1 MANEIKADSNTYVG
15 YNHITS
21 EFYVKN
27 LDTKTAAKTAT
38 DAKLILDITSP
49 GNKVSLESIAQLEHR
64 LEPITSISYSLE
76 DTGRY
81 IKTIYFNEYK
91 SLSIQYDEPS
101 LYIQGSNEMWDMSS
115 TLSQDSV
122 SLFMWQYFVYYV
134 GLDMPRKLMNAII
147 AYYKDIQKP
156 YVYNIITPLTDKEKD
171 AGKSLTYSNQFT
183 MNNADHTS
191 KGEYTGTKN
200 PDNLYT
206 LNVYD
211 IESIKKYKTDLV
223 YAVDSIEK
231 SKNRIN
237 LTERLSSTI
246 FTEGMKIRIVDSGD
260 DKLDGEYTVKEQ
272 VNDVIDGLEPEKAK
286 SHIIISD
293 AERFEVNFVPL
304 NNAYILK
311 IVDSENPD
319 EVKKITITDNLIT
332 CTEEPECK
340 VGDLI
345 QITSDTGKYI
355 DNLTVKHVDNKNI
368 YVDQDIQKQAEITP
382 EDNAK
387 VWINAYGI
395 RYMGYDK
402 YTEIKSAQQVAKV
415 DGKNLYI
422 LDYLQDNQYVPGE
435 TVYIDYGNG
444 VVTEHTIDTE
454 GVHLSGIV
462 TQQTTETENEESS
475 IITTSKYTQGYLTL
489 TPAPATHNLPYV
501 LGKDPVMVQK
511 RNITTTPENSF
522 TLTSA
527 LTLKQGDVFEVFN
540 TDINGTYTVESITG
554 NKVFVVR
561 KNDDKDIPIVTFD
574 DNHKGIVQI
583 RVYSE
588 RIQLNMLFS
597 RRADKMPMGEFML
610 DNDQQFSQY
619 LELYNIVTPKSQNY
633 ADFNQEV
640 DKRYYLGDNLL
651 NDEEATYMNLV
662 GLYSEVYPQD

>member
-21 EFYVKN
+21 EFYIKN

-38 DAKLILDITSP
+38 DAKLILDITAP

-134 GLDMPRKLMNAII
+134 GLNMPRKLMNAII
-147 AYYKDIQKP
+147 AYYKEIQKP
-156 YVYNIITPLTDKEKD
+156 YVYNTITPLTDEEKD
-171 AGKSLTYSNQFT
+171 AGKPLKYSNQFT

-200 PDNLYT
+200 PDDIYT

-211 IESIKKYKTDLV
+211 IKSIKKYETDLV
-223 YAVDSIEK
+223 YAVDSIER

-237 LTERLSSTI
+237 LTERLSSTV
-246 FTEGMKIRIVDSGD
+246 FTAGMKIRIADSGD
-260 DKLDGEYTVKEQ
+260 DKLDGDYTVAQ
-272 VNDVIDGLEPEKAK
+272 QIDDVIDPLEPTKAK
-286 SHIIISD
+286 SHIIIS
-293 AERFEVNFVPL
+293 EEEKFEVNFVPL

-311 IVDSENPD
+311 IVNPNGSGD
-319 EVKKITITDNLIT
+319 VKKITITDNLIT

-340 VGDLI
+340 IGDLI

-368 YVDQDIQKQAEITP
+368 YVDQNIQSQANITSA
-382 EDNAK
+382 DKAK
-387 VWINAYGI
+387 VWVNAYGI
-395 RYMGYDK
+395 RYMGYDT
-402 YTEIKSAQQVAKV
+402 YTEIKSAQQVSKV

-435 TVYIDYGNG
+435 TIYIDYGNG
-444 VVTEHTIDTE
+444 VVTQHTIDTG
-454 GVHLSGIV
+454 GVHLSGV
-462 TQQTTETENEESS
+462 
-475 IITTSKYTQGYLTL
+475 TTSGYTQGYLTL

-501 LGKDPVMVQK
+501 LGKEPVMVQK
-511 RNITTTPENSF
+511 RNTITTPENSF

-540 TDINGTYTVESITG
+540 TDIDGTYTVESIEG

-561 KNDDKDIPIVTFD
+561 ENDDEDIPAVTFAN
-574 DNHKGIVQI
+574 NHKGIVQI

-588 RIQLNMLFS
+588 RILLNMLFS
-597 RRADKMPMGEFML
+597 KRADKMPMGEFML

-619 LELYNIVTPKSQNY
+619 LELYNIVTPKSKNY

-640 DKRYYLGDNLL
+640 DRMYYLGDNVL
-651 NDEEATYMNLV
+651 NDGEATYMN
-662 GLYSEVYPQD
+662 

>member
-38 DAKLILDITSP
+38 DAKLVLDITAP

-64 LEPITSISYSLE
+64 LEPITSISYTLE

-134 GLDMPRKLMNAII
+134 GLNMPRKLMNAII
-147 AYYKDIQKP
+147 AYYKEIQKP
-156 YVYNIITPLTDKEKD
+156 YVYNIVTPLTDEEKD

-211 IESIKKYKTDLV
+211 IESIKTYKTDLV

-237 LTERLSSTI
+237 LTEKLSSTI
-246 FTEGMKIRIVDSGD
+246 FTEGMKIRIADSGD
-260 DKLDGEYTVKEQ
+260 DKLDGDYTVARQ
-272 VNDVIDGLEPEKAK
+272 IDDVVDPLEPTKAK
-286 SHIIISD
+286 SHIIISEE
-293 AERFEVNFVPL
+293 ERFAVNFVPL

-311 IVDSENPD
+311 IVDSENPE

-332 CTEEPECK
+332 CAEEPECK

-368 YVDQDIQKQAEITP
+368 YVDQNIQSQANITP

-395 RYMGYDK
+395 RYMGYDT
-402 YTEIKSAQQVAKV
+402 YTEIKSAQQVSKV

-435 TVYIDYGNG
+435 TIYIDYGNG
-444 VVTEHTIDTE
+444 VVTQHTIDAG
-454 GVHLSGIV
+454 GVHLSGV
-462 TQQTTETENEESS
+462 
-475 IITTSKYTQGYLTL
+475 TTSGYTQGYLTL

-501 LGKDPVMVQK
+501 LGKEPVMVQK
-511 RNITTTPENSF
+511 RNTITTPENSF

-540 TDINGTYTVESITG
+540 TDINGVYTVESIEG

-561 KNDDKDIPIVTFD
+561 ENDDKDIPAVTFED
-574 DNHKGIVQI
+574 SHKGIVQI

-588 RIQLNMLFS
+588 RILLNMLFS
-597 RRADKMPMGEFML
+597 KRADKMPMGEFML

-633 ADFNQEV
+633 ANFNQEV
-640 DKRYYLGDNLL
+640 DKMYYLGDNLL

-662 GLYSEVYPQD
+662 GLYSDVYPKD

>member
-38 DAKLILDITSP
+38 DAKLILDITAP
-49 GNKVSLESIAQLEHR
+49 GNDISLERIAQLEHR

-134 GLDMPRKLMNAII
+134 GLNMPRKLMNAII
-147 AYYKDIQKP
+147 AYYKEIQKP
-156 YVYNIITPLTDKEKD
+156 YVYNIIAPLTDEEKD
-171 AGKSLTYSNQFT
+171 AGKPLKYSNQFT

-211 IESIKKYKTDLV
+211 IKSIKTYETDVV

-237 LTERLSSTI
+237 LTERLSSTV
-246 FTEGMKIRIVDSGD
+246 FTAGMKIRIADSGD
-260 DKLDGEYTVKEQ
+260 DKLDGDYTVAQ
-272 VNDVIDGLEPEKAK
+272 QIDDTIDPLELDKAK
-286 SHIIISD
+286 SHIIISEE
-293 AERFEVNFVPL
+293 ERFEVNFVPL

-311 IVDSENPD
+311 IVDPSNPD
-319 EVKKITITDNLIT
+319 EVEKTTITDNLIT

-368 YVDQDIQKQAEITP
+368 YVDQNIQTQADITP
-382 EDNAK
+382 ADNAK

-395 RYMGYDK
+395 RYMGYDT
-402 YTEIKSAQQVAKV
+402 YTEIKSAQQVANV
-415 DGKNLYI
+415 NGKNLYI

-435 TVYIDYGNG
+435 TIYIDYGNG
-444 VVTEHTIDTE
+444 VVTQHTIDTG
-454 GVHLSGIV
+454 GVHLSGV
-462 TQQTTETENEESS
+462 
-475 IITTSKYTQGYLTL
+475 TTSGYTQGYLTL

-501 LGKDPVMVQK
+501 LGKEPVMVQK
-511 RNITTTPENSF
+511 RNTITTPENSF

-561 KNDDKDIPIVTFD
+561 ENDDEEIPAVTFD
-574 DNHKGIVQI
+574 NNHKGIVQI

-588 RIQLNMLFS
+588 RILLNMLFS
-597 RRADKMPMGEFML
+597 KRADKMPMGEFML
-610 DNDQQFSQY
+610 DNNQQFSQY
-619 LELYNIVTPKSQNY
+619 LELYNIVTPKSKNY

-640 DKRYYLGDNLL
+640 DKMYYLGDSLL
-651 NDEEATYMNLV
+651 NDGEATYMNLV
-662 GLYSEVYPQD
+662 GLYSDVYPQD

>member
-38 DAKLILDITSP
+38 DAKLVLDITAP
-49 GNKVSLESIAQLEHR
+49 GNKVSLESIAELEHR
-64 LEPITSISYSLE
+64 LEPITSISYTLE

-134 GLDMPRKLMNAII
+134 GLNMPRKLMNAII
-147 AYYKDIQKP
+147 AYYKEIQKP
-156 YVYNIITPLTDKEKD
+156 YVYNIVTPLTDEEKD

-211 IESIKKYKTDLV
+211 IESIKTYKTDLV

-237 LTERLSSTI
+237 LTEKLSSTI
-246 FTEGMKIRIVDSGD
+246 FTAGMKIRIADSGD
-260 DKLDGEYTVKEQ
+260 DKLDGDYTVARQ
-272 VNDVIDGLEPEKAK
+272 IDDVVDPLEPTKAK
-286 SHIIISD
+286 SHIIISEE
-293 AERFEVNFVPL
+293 ERFEVNFVPL

-311 IVDSENPD
+311 IVDSENPE

-368 YVDQDIQKQAEITP
+368 YVDQNIQSQANITP
-382 EDNAK
+382 EDKAK

-395 RYMGYDK
+395 RYMGYDT
-402 YTEIKSAQQVAKV
+402 YTEIKSAQQVSKV

-435 TVYIDYGNG
+435 TIYIDYGNG
-444 VVTEHTIDTE
+444 VVTQHTIDAG
-454 GVHLSGIV
+454 GVHLSGV
-462 TQQTTETENEESS
+462 
-475 IITTSKYTQGYLTL
+475 TTSGYTQGYLTL

-501 LGKDPVMVQK
+501 LGKEPVMVQK
-511 RNITTTPENSF
+511 RNTITTPENSF

-540 TDINGTYTVESITG
+540 TDIDGTYKVESIEG

-561 KNDDKDIPIVTFD
+561 ENDDKDIPAVTFED
-574 DNHKGIVQI
+574 SHKGIVQI

-588 RIQLNMLFS
+588 RILLNMLFS
-597 RRADKMPMGEFML
+597 KRADKMPMGEFML

-633 ADFNQEV
+633 ANFNQEV
-640 DKRYYLGDNLL
+640 DKMYYLGDNLL

-662 GLYSEVYPQD
+662 GLYSDVYPKG

>member
-38 DAKLILDITSP
+38 DAKLVLDITAP

-64 LEPITSISYSLE
+64 LEPITSISYTLE

-134 GLDMPRKLMNAII
+134 GLNMPRKLMNAII
-147 AYYKDIQKP
+147 AYYKEIQKP
-156 YVYNIITPLTDKEKD
+156 YVYNIVTPLTDEEKD

-211 IESIKKYKTDLV
+211 IESIKTYETDLV

-246 FTEGMKIRIVDSGD
+246 FTEGMKIRIADSGD
-260 DKLDGEYTVKEQ
+260 DKLDGDYTVARQ
-272 VNDVIDGLEPEKAK
+272 IDDVIDPLEPEKAK
-286 SHIIISD
+286 SHIIISEE
-293 AERFEVNFVPL
+293 ERFEVNFVPL

-311 IVDSENPD
+311 IVDSENPE

-332 CTEEPECK
+332 CAEEPECK

-368 YVDQDIQKQAEITP
+368 YVDQNIQSQANITP
-382 EDNAK
+382 EDKAK

-395 RYMGYDK
+395 RYMGYDT
-402 YTEIKSAQQVAKV
+402 YTEIKSAQQVSKV

-422 LDYLQDNQYVPGE
+422 LDYLQENQYVPGE
-435 TVYIDYGNG
+435 TIYIDYGNG
-444 VVTEHTIDTE
+444 VVTQHTIDAG
-454 GVHLSGIV
+454 GVHLSGV
-462 TQQTTETENEESS
+462 
-475 IITTSKYTQGYLTL
+475 TTSGYTQGYLTL

-501 LGKDPVMVQK
+501 LGKEPVMVQK
-511 RNITTTPENSF
+511 RNTITTPENSF

-540 TDINGTYTVESITG
+540 TDINGVYTVESIEG

-561 KNDDKDIPIVTFD
+561 ENDDEDIPAVTFED
-574 DNHKGIVQI
+574 SHKGIVQI

-588 RIQLNMLFS
+588 RILLNMLFS
-597 RRADKMPMGEFML
+597 KRADKMPMGEFML

-633 ADFNQEV
+633 ANFNQEV
-640 DKRYYLGDNLL
+640 DKMYYLGDNLL

-662 GLYSEVYPQD
+662 GLYSDVYPKD

>member
-38 DAKLILDITSP
+38 DAKLVLDITAP

-64 LEPITSISYSLE
+64 LEPITSISYTLE

-134 GLDMPRKLMNAII
+134 GLNMPRKLMNAII
-147 AYYKDIQKP
+147 AYYKEIQKP
-156 YVYNIITPLTDKEKD
+156 YVYNIVTPLTDEEKD

-211 IESIKKYKTDLV
+211 IESIKTYKTDLV

-237 LTERLSSTI
+237 LTEKLSSTI
-246 FTEGMKIRIVDSGD
+246 FTEGMKIRIADSGD
-260 DKLDGEYTVKEQ
+260 DKLDGDYTVARQ
-272 VNDVIDGLEPEKAK
+272 IDDVVDPLEPTKAK
-286 SHIIISD
+286 SHIIISEE
-293 AERFEVNFVPL
+293 ERFAVNFVPL

-311 IVDSENPD
+311 IVDSENPE

-345 QITSDTGKYI
+345 QITYDTGKYI

-368 YVDQDIQKQAEITP
+368 YVNQNIQSQANITP
-382 EDNAK
+382 EDKAK

-395 RYMGYDK
+395 RYMGYDT
-402 YTEIKSAQQVAKV
+402 YTEIKSAQQVSKV

-435 TVYIDYGNG
+435 TIYIDYGNG
-444 VVTEHTIDTE
+444 VVTQHTIDAG
-454 GVHLSGIV
+454 GVHLSDV
-462 TQQTTETENEESS
+462 
-475 IITTSKYTQGYLTL
+475 TTSGYTQGYLTL

-501 LGKDPVMVQK
+501 LGKEPVMVQK
-511 RNITTTPENSF
+511 RNTITTPENSF

-540 TDINGTYTVESITG
+540 TDINGTYTVESIEG

-561 KNDDKDIPIVTFD
+561 ENDDKDIPAVTFED
-574 DNHKGIVQI
+574 SHKGIVQI

-588 RIQLNMLFS
+588 RILLNMLFS
-597 RRADKMPMGEFML
+597 KRADKMPMGEFML

-619 LELYNIVTPKSQNY
+619 LELYNIITPKSQNY
-633 ADFNQEV
+633 ANFNQEV
-640 DKRYYLGDNLL
+640 DKMYYLGDNLL

-662 GLYSEVYPQD
+662 GLYSDVYPKG

>member
-21 EFYVKN
+21 EFYIKN

-38 DAKLILDITSP
+38 DAKLILDITAP

-134 GLDMPRKLMNAII
+134 GLNMPRKLMNAII
-147 AYYKDIQKP
+147 AYYKEIQKP
-156 YVYNIITPLTDKEKD
+156 YVYNTITPLTDEEKD
-171 AGKSLTYSNQFT
+171 AGKPLKYSNQFT

-200 PDNLYT
+200 PDNIYT

-211 IESIKKYKTDLV
+211 IKSIKKYETDLV
-223 YAVDSIEK
+223 YAVDSIER

-237 LTERLSSTI
+237 LTERLSSTV
-246 FTEGMKIRIVDSGD
+246 FTAGMKIRIADSGD
-260 DKLDGEYTVKEQ
+260 DKLDGDYTVAQ
-272 VNDVIDGLEPEKAK
+272 QIDDVVDPLAPTKAK
-286 SHIIISD
+286 SHIIIS
-293 AERFEVNFVPL
+293 EEEKFEVNFVPL

-311 IVDSENPD
+311 IVNPNGSGD
-319 EVKKITITDNLIT
+319 VKKITITDNLIT

-340 VGDLI
+340 IGDLI

-368 YVDQDIQKQAEITP
+368 YVDQNIQSQANITSA
-382 EDNAK
+382 DKAK
-387 VWINAYGI
+387 VWVNAYGI
-395 RYMGYDK
+395 RYMGYDT
-402 YTEIKSAQQVAKV
+402 YTEIKSAQQVSKV

-435 TVYIDYGNG
+435 TIYIDYGNG
-444 VVTEHTIDTE
+444 VVTQHTIDTG
-454 GVHLSGIV
+454 GVHLSGV
-462 TQQTTETENEESS
+462 
-475 IITTSKYTQGYLTL
+475 TTSGYTQGYLTL

-501 LGKDPVMVQK
+501 LGKEPVMVQK
-511 RNITTTPENSF
+511 RNTITTPENSF

-540 TDINGTYTVESITG
+540 TDIDGTYTVESIEG

-561 KNDDKDIPIVTFD
+561 ENDDEDIPAVTFAN
-574 DNHKGIVQI
+574 NHKGIVQI

-588 RIQLNMLFS
+588 RILLNMLFS
-597 RRADKMPMGEFML
+597 KRADKMPMGEFML

-619 LELYNIVTPKSQNY
+619 LELYNIVTPKSKNY

-640 DKRYYLGDNLL
+640 DKMYYLGDNLL
-651 NDEEATYMNLV
+651 NDGEATYMNLV
-662 GLYSEVYPQD
+662 GLYSDVYPQD

>member
-38 DAKLILDITSP
+38 DAKLVLDITAP

-64 LEPITSISYSLE
+64 LEPITSISYTLE

-134 GLDMPRKLMNAII
+134 GLNMPRKLMNAII
-147 AYYKDIQKP
+147 AYYKEIQKP
-156 YVYNIITPLTDKEKD
+156 YVYNIVTPLTDEEKD

-211 IESIKKYKTDLV
+211 IESIKTYKTDLV

-237 LTERLSSTI
+237 LTEKLSSTI
-246 FTEGMKIRIVDSGD
+246 FTEGMKIRIADSGD
-260 DKLDGEYTVKEQ
+260 DKLDGDYTVARQ
-272 VNDVIDGLEPEKAK
+272 IDDVVDPLEPTKAK
-286 SHIIISD
+286 SHIIISEE
-293 AERFEVNFVPL
+293 ERFEVNFVPL

-311 IVDSENPD
+311 IVDSENPE

-368 YVDQDIQKQAEITP
+368 YVDQNIQSQANITP
-382 EDNAK
+382 EDKAK

-395 RYMGYDK
+395 RYMGYDT
-402 YTEIKSAQQVAKV
+402 YTEIKSAQQVSKV

-435 TVYIDYGNG
+435 TIYIDYGNG
-444 VVTEHTIDTE
+444 VVTQHTIDAG
-454 GVHLSGIV
+454 GVHLSDV
-462 TQQTTETENEESS
+462 
-475 IITTSKYTQGYLTL
+475 TTSGYTQGYLTL

-501 LGKDPVMVQK
+501 LGKEPVMVQK
-511 RNITTTPENSF
+511 RNTITTPENSF

-540 TDINGTYTVESITG
+540 TDIDGTYTVESIEG

-561 KNDDKDIPIVTFD
+561 ENDDKDIPVVTFED
-574 DNHKGIVQI
+574 SHKGIVQI

-588 RIQLNMLFS
+588 RILLNMLFS
-597 RRADKMPMGEFML
+597 KRADKMPMGEFML
-610 DNDQQFSQY
+610 DNDQQFTQY

-633 ADFNQEV
+633 ANFNQEV
-640 DKRYYLGDNLL
+640 DKMYYLGDNLL

-662 GLYSEVYPQD
+662 GLYSDVYPKG

>member
-38 DAKLILDITSP
+38 DAKLVLDITAP
-49 GNKVSLESIAQLEHR
+49 GNKVSLESIAELEHR
-64 LEPITSISYSLE
+64 LEPITSISYTLE

-134 GLDMPRKLMNAII
+134 GLNMPRKLMNAII
-147 AYYKDIQKP
+147 AYYKEIQKP
-156 YVYNIITPLTDKEKD
+156 YVYNIVTPLTDEEKD

-211 IESIKKYKTDLV
+211 IESIKTYKTDLV

-237 LTERLSSTI
+237 LTEKLSSTI
-246 FTEGMKIRIVDSGD
+246 FTEGMKIRIADSGD
-260 DKLDGEYTVKEQ
+260 DKLDGDYTVAKQ
-272 VNDVIDGLEPEKAK
+272 IDDVVDPLEPTKAK
-286 SHIIISD
+286 SHIIISEE
-293 AERFEVNFVPL
+293 ERFAVNFVPL

-311 IVDSENPD
+311 VVDSENPE

-368 YVDQDIQKQAEITP
+368 YVNQNIQSQANITP

-395 RYMGYDK
+395 RYMGYDT
-402 YTEIKSAQQVAKV
+402 YTEIKSAQQVSKV

-435 TVYIDYGNG
+435 TIYIDYGNG
-444 VVTEHTIDTE
+444 VVTQHTIDAG
-454 GVHLSGIV
+454 GVHLSGV
-462 TQQTTETENEESS
+462 
-475 IITTSKYTQGYLTL
+475 TTSGYTQGYLTL

-501 LGKDPVMVQK
+501 LGKEPVMVQK
-511 RNITTTPENSF
+511 RNTITTPENSF

-540 TDINGTYTVESITG
+540 TDINGTYTVESIEG

-561 KNDDKDIPIVTFD
+561 ENDDEDIPVVTFED
-574 DNHKGIVQI
+574 SHKGIVQI

-588 RIQLNMLFS
+588 RILLNMLFS
-597 RRADKMPMGEFML
+597 KRADKMPMGEFML

-633 ADFNQEV
+633 ANFNQEV
-640 DKRYYLGDNLL
+640 DKMYYLGDNLL
-651 NDEEATYMNLV
+651 TDEEATYMNLV
-662 GLYSEVYPQD
+662 GLYSDVYPKD

>member
-38 DAKLILDITSP
+38 DAKLILDITAP

-134 GLDMPRKLMNAII
+134 GLNMPRKLMNAII
-147 AYYKDIQKP
+147 AYYKEIQKP
-156 YVYNIITPLTDKEKD
+156 YVYNIVTPLTDEEKD

-200 PDNLYT
+200 PDNIYT

-211 IESIKKYKTDLV
+211 IKSIKKYETDLV
-223 YAVDSIEK
+223 YAVDSIER

-237 LTERLSSTI
+237 LTERLSSTV
-246 FTEGMKIRIVDSGD
+246 FTAGMKIRIADSGD
-260 DKLDGEYTVKEQ
+260 DKLDGDYTVAQ
-272 VNDVIDGLEPEKAK
+272 QIDDVIDPLEPTKAK
-286 SHIIISD
+286 SHIIIS
-293 AERFEVNFVPL
+293 EEEKFEVNFIPL

-311 IVDSENPD
+311 IVNPNGSG

-340 VGDLI
+340 IGDLI

-368 YVDQDIQKQAEITP
+368 YVDQNIQSQANITP

-395 RYMGYDK
+395 RYMGYDT
-402 YTEIKSAQQVAKV
+402 YTEIKSAQQVSKV

-444 VVTEHTIDTE
+444 VVTQHTIDTG
-454 GVHLSGIV
+454 GVHLSGV
-462 TQQTTETENEESS
+462 
-475 IITTSKYTQGYLTL
+475 TTSGYTQGYLTL

-501 LGKDPVMVQK
+501 LGKEPVMVQK
-511 RNITTTPENSF
+511 RNTITTPENSF

-540 TDINGTYTVESITG
+540 TDIDGTYTVESIEG

-561 KNDDKDIPIVTFD
+561 ENDDEDIPAVTFA

-588 RIQLNMLFS
+588 RILLNMLFS
-597 RRADKMPMGEFML
+597 KRADKMPMGEFML

-640 DKRYYLGDNLL
+640 DEMYYLGDNLL
-651 NDEEATYMNLV
+651 NDGEATYMNLV
-662 GLYSEVYPQD
+662 GLYSDVYLQD

>member
-38 DAKLILDITSP
+38 DAKLILDITAP

-134 GLDMPRKLMNAII
+134 GLNMPRKLMNAII
-147 AYYKDIQKP
+147 AYYKEIQKP
-156 YVYNIITPLTDKEKD
+156 YVYNIVTPLTDEEKD
-171 AGKSLTYSNQFT
+171 AGKPLKYSNQFT

-211 IESIKKYKTDLV
+211 IKSIKKYETDLV
-223 YAVDSIEK
+223 YAVDSIER

-237 LTERLSSTI
+237 LTERLSSTV
-246 FTEGMKIRIVDSGD
+246 FTAGMKIRIADSGD
-260 DKLDGEYTVKEQ
+260 DKLDGDYTVAQ
-272 VNDVIDGLEPEKAK
+272 QIDDVIDPLEPTKAK
-286 SHIIISD
+286 SHIIIS
-293 AERFEVNFVPL
+293 EEEKFEVNFIPL

-311 IVDSENPD
+311 IVNPNGSG

-340 VGDLI
+340 IGDLI

-368 YVDQDIQKQAEITP
+368 YVDQNIQSQANITSA
-382 EDNAK
+382 DNAK

-395 RYMGYDK
+395 RYMGYDT
-402 YTEIKSAQQVAKV
+402 YTEIKSAQQVSKV

-435 TVYIDYGNG
+435 TIYIDYGNG
-444 VVTEHTIDTE
+444 VVTQHTIDTG
-454 GVHLSGIV
+454 GVHLSGV
-462 TQQTTETENEESS
+462 
-475 IITTSKYTQGYLTL
+475 TTSGYTQGYLTL

-501 LGKDPVMVQK
+501 LGKEPVMVQK
-511 RNITTTPENSF
+511 RNTITTPENSF

-540 TDINGTYTVESITG
+540 TDIDGTYTVESIEG

-561 KNDDKDIPIVTFD
+561 ENDDEDIPAVTFA

-588 RIQLNMLFS
+588 RILLNMLFS
-597 RRADKMPMGEFML
+597 KRADKMPMGEFML

-640 DKRYYLGDNLL
+640 DEMYYLGDNLL
-651 NDEEATYMNLV
+651 NDGEATYMNLV
-662 GLYSEVYPQD
+662 GLYSDVYPQD

>member
-1 MANEIKADSNTYVG
+1 MANEIKVDSNTYVG

-38 DAKLILDITSP
+38 DAKLVLDITAP

-64 LEPITSISYSLE
+64 LEPITSISYTLE

-134 GLDMPRKLMNAII
+134 GLNMPRKLMNAII
-147 AYYKDIQKP
+147 AYYKEIQKP
-156 YVYNIITPLTDKEKD
+156 YVYNIVTPLTDEEKD

-211 IESIKKYKTDLV
+211 IESIKTYKTDLV

-237 LTERLSSTI
+237 LTEKLSSTI
-246 FTEGMKIRIVDSGD
+246 FTEGMKIRIADSGD
-260 DKLDGEYTVKEQ
+260 DKLDGDYTVARQ
-272 VNDVIDGLEPEKAK
+272 IDDVVDPLEPTKAK
-286 SHIIISD
+286 SHIIISEE
-293 AERFEVNFVPL
+293 ERFAVNFVPL

-311 IVDSENPD
+311 IVDSENPE

-368 YVDQDIQKQAEITP
+368 YVNQNIQSQANITP
-382 EDNAK
+382 EDKAK

-395 RYMGYDK
+395 RYMGYDT
-402 YTEIKSAQQVAKV
+402 YTEIKSAQQVSKV

-435 TVYIDYGNG
+435 TIYIDYGNG
-444 VVTEHTIDTE
+444 VVTQHTIDAG
-454 GVHLSGIV
+454 GVHLSDV
-462 TQQTTETENEESS
+462 
-475 IITTSKYTQGYLTL
+475 TTSGYTQGYLTL

-501 LGKDPVMVQK
+501 LGKEPVMVQK
-511 RNITTTPENSF
+511 RNTITTPENSF

-540 TDINGTYTVESITG
+540 TDINGTYTVESIEG

-561 KNDDKDIPIVTFD
+561 ENDDKDIPAVTFED
-574 DNHKGIVQI
+574 SHKGIVQI

-588 RIQLNMLFS
+588 RILLNMLFS
-597 RRADKMPMGEFML
+597 KRADKMPMGEFML

-619 LELYNIVTPKSQNY
+619 LELYNIITPKSQNY
-633 ADFNQEV
+633 ANFNQEV
-640 DKRYYLGDNLL
+640 DKMYYLGDNLL

-662 GLYSEVYPQD
+662 GLYSDVYPKG

>member
-21 EFYVKN
+21 EFYIKN

-38 DAKLILDITSP
+38 DAKLILDITAP

-134 GLDMPRKLMNAII
+134 GLNMPRKLMNAII
-147 AYYKDIQKP
+147 AYYKEIQKP
-156 YVYNIITPLTDKEKD
+156 YVYNIVTPLTDEEKD
-171 AGKSLTYSNQFT
+171 AGKPLKYSNQFT

-200 PDNLYT
+200 PDDIYT

-211 IESIKKYKTDLV
+211 IKSIKKYETDLV
-223 YAVDSIEK
+223 YAVDSIER

-237 LTERLSSTI
+237 LTERLSSAV
-246 FTEGMKIRIVDSGD
+246 FTAGMKIRIADSGD
-260 DKLDGEYTVKEQ
+260 DKLDGDYTVAQ
-272 VNDVIDGLEPEKAK
+272 QIDDVIDPLEPTKAK
-286 SHIIISD
+286 SHIIIS
-293 AERFEVNFVPL
+293 EEEKFEVNFVPL

-311 IVDSENPD
+311 IVNPNGSG

-340 VGDLI
+340 IGDLI

-368 YVDQDIQKQAEITP
+368 YVDQNIQSQANITP

-395 RYMGYDK
+395 RYMGYDT
-402 YTEIKSAQQVAKV
+402 YTEIKSAQQVSKV
-415 DGKNLYI
+415 DGKNLYV

-435 TVYIDYGNG
+435 TIYIDYGNG
-444 VVTEHTIDTE
+444 VVTQHTIDAG
-454 GVHLSGIV
+454 GVHLSGV
-462 TQQTTETENEESS
+462 
-475 IITTSKYTQGYLTL
+475 TTSGYTQGYLTL

-501 LGKDPVMVQK
+501 LGKEPVMVQK
-511 RNITTTPENSF
+511 RNTITTPENSF

-540 TDINGTYTVESITG
+540 TDIDGTYTVESIEG

-561 KNDDKDIPIVTFD
+561 ENDDEDIPAVTFAN
-574 DNHKGIVQI
+574 NHKGIVQI

-588 RIQLNMLFS
+588 RILLNMLFS
-597 RRADKMPMGEFML
+597 KRADKMPMGEFML

-640 DKRYYLGDNLL
+640 DEMYYLGDNLL
-651 NDEEATYMNLV
+651 NDGEATYMNLV
-662 GLYSEVYPQD
+662 GLYSDVYPQD

>member
-38 DAKLILDITSP
+38 DAKLVLDITAP
-49 GNKVSLESIAQLEHR
+49 GNEVSLESIAQLEHR
-64 LEPITSISYSLE
+64 LEPITSISYTLE

-134 GLDMPRKLMNAII
+134 GLNMPRKLMNAII
-147 AYYKDIQKP
+147 AYYKEIQKP
-156 YVYNIITPLTDKEKD
+156 YVYNTITPLTDEEKD
-171 AGKSLTYSNQFT
+171 AGKPLKYSNQFT

-211 IESIKKYKTDLV
+211 IESIKTYKTDLV

-237 LTERLSSTI
+237 LTEKLSSTI
-246 FTEGMKIRIVDSGD
+246 FTEGMKIRIADSGD
-260 DKLDGEYTVKEQ
+260 DKLDGDYTVARQ
-272 VNDVIDGLEPEKAK
+272 IDDVVDPLEPTKAK
-286 SHIIISD
+286 SHIIISEE
-293 AERFEVNFVPL
+293 ERFAVNFVPL

-311 IVDSENPD
+311 IVDSENPE

-332 CTEEPECK
+332 CAEEPECK

-368 YVDQDIQKQAEITP
+368 YVDQNIQSQANITP
-382 EDNAK
+382 EDKAK

-395 RYMGYDK
+395 RYMGYDT
-402 YTEIKSAQQVAKV
+402 YTEIKSAQQVSKV

-435 TVYIDYGNG
+435 TIYIDYGNG
-444 VVTEHTIDTE
+444 VVTQHTIDAG
-454 GVHLSGIV
+454 GVHLSDV
-462 TQQTTETENEESS
+462 
-475 IITTSKYTQGYLTL
+475 TTSGYTQGYLTL

-501 LGKDPVMVQK
+501 LGKEPVMVQK
-511 RNITTTPENSF
+511 RNTITTPENSF

-540 TDINGTYTVESITG
+540 TDIDGTYKVESIEG

-561 KNDDKDIPIVTFD
+561 ENDDEDIPAVTFED
-574 DNHKGIVQI
+574 SHKGIVQI

-588 RIQLNMLFS
+588 RILLNMLFS
-597 RRADKMPMGEFML
+597 KRADKMPMGEFML

-633 ADFNQEV
+633 ANFNQEV
-640 DKRYYLGDNLL
+640 DKMYYLGDNLL

-662 GLYSEVYPQD
+662 GLYSDVYPKG

>member
-38 DAKLILDITSP
+38 DAKLVLDITAP
-49 GNKVSLESIAQLEHR
+49 GNKVSLESIAELEHR
-64 LEPITSISYSLE
+64 LEPITSISYTLE

-134 GLDMPRKLMNAII
+134 GLNMPRKLMNAII
-147 AYYKDIQKP
+147 AYYKEIQKP
-156 YVYNIITPLTDKEKD
+156 YVYNIVTPLTDEEKD

-211 IESIKKYKTDLV
+211 IESIKTYKTDLV

-237 LTERLSSTI
+237 LTEKLSSTI
-246 FTEGMKIRIVDSGD
+246 FTEGMKIRIADSGD
-260 DKLDGEYTVKEQ
+260 DKLDGDYTVARQ
-272 VNDVIDGLEPEKAK
+272 IDDVVDPLEPTKAK
-286 SHIIISD
+286 SHIIISEE
-293 AERFEVNFVPL
+293 ERFEVNFVPL

-311 IVDSENPD
+311 IVDSENPE

-368 YVDQDIQKQAEITP
+368 YVDQNIQSQANITP
-382 EDNAK
+382 EDKAK

-395 RYMGYDK
+395 RYMGYDT
-402 YTEIKSAQQVAKV
+402 YTEIKSAQQVSKV

-435 TVYIDYGNG
+435 TIYIDYGNG
-444 VVTEHTIDTE
+444 VVTQHTIDVG
-454 GVHLSGIV
+454 GVHLSGV
-462 TQQTTETENEESS
+462 
-475 IITTSKYTQGYLTL
+475 TTSGYAQGYLTL

-501 LGKDPVMVQK
+501 LGKEPVMVQK
-511 RNITTTPENSF
+511 RNTITTPENSF

-540 TDINGTYTVESITG
+540 TDIDGTYTVESIEG

-561 KNDDKDIPIVTFD
+561 ENDDKDIPAVTFED
-574 DNHKGIVQI
+574 SHKGIVQI

-588 RIQLNMLFS
+588 RILLNMLFS
-597 RRADKMPMGEFML
+597 KRADKMPMGEFML

-633 ADFNQEV
+633 ANFNQEV
-640 DKRYYLGDNLL
+640 DKMYYLGDNLL

-662 GLYSEVYPQD
+662 GLYSDVYPKG

>member
-21 EFYVKN
+21 EFYIKN

-38 DAKLILDITSP
+38 DAKLVLDITAP

-64 LEPITSISYSLE
+64 LEPITSISYTLE

-134 GLDMPRKLMNAII
+134 GLNMPRKLMNAII
-147 AYYKDIQKP
+147 AYYKEIQKP
-156 YVYNIITPLTDKEKD
+156 YVYNIVTPLTDEEKD

-211 IESIKKYKTDLV
+211 IESIKTYKTDLV

-237 LTERLSSTI
+237 LTEKLSSTI
-246 FTEGMKIRIVDSGD
+246 FTEGMKIRIADSGD
-260 DKLDGEYTVKEQ
+260 DKLDGDYTVARQ
-272 VNDVIDGLEPEKAK
+272 IDDVVDPLEPTKAK
-286 SHIIISD
+286 SHIIISEE
-293 AERFEVNFVPL
+293 ERFEVNFVPL

-311 IVDSENPD
+311 IVDSENPE

-368 YVDQDIQKQAEITP
+368 YVDQNIQSQANITP
-382 EDNAK
+382 EDKAK

-395 RYMGYDK
+395 RYMGYDT
-402 YTEIKSAQQVAKV
+402 YTEIKSAQQVSKV

-422 LDYLQDNQYVPGE
+422 LDYLQDNQYVQGE
-435 TVYIDYGNG
+435 TIYIDYGNG
-444 VVTEHTIDTE
+444 VVTQHTIDAG
-454 GVHLSGIV
+454 GVHLSDV
-462 TQQTTETENEESS
+462 
-475 IITTSKYTQGYLTL
+475 TTSGYTQGYLTL

-501 LGKDPVMVQK
+501 LGKEPVMVQK
-511 RNITTTPENSF
+511 RNTITTPENSF

-540 TDINGTYTVESITG
+540 TDINGTYTVESIEG

-561 KNDDKDIPIVTFD
+561 ENDDKDIPAVTFED
-574 DNHKGIVQI
+574 SHKGIVQI

-588 RIQLNMLFS
+588 RILVNMLFS
-597 RRADKMPMGEFML
+597 KRADKIPMGEFML

-633 ADFNQEV
+633 ANFNQEV
-640 DKRYYLGDNLL
+640 DKMYYLGDNLL

-662 GLYSEVYPQD
+662 GLYSDVYPKG

>member
-38 DAKLILDITSP
+38 DAKLVLDITAP
-49 GNKVSLESIAQLEHR
+49 GNKVSLESIAELERR
-64 LEPITSISYSLE
+64 LEPITSISYTLE

-134 GLDMPRKLMNAII
+134 GLNMPRKLMNAIV
-147 AYYKDIQKP
+147 AYYKEIQKP
-156 YVYNIITPLTDKEKD
+156 YVYNIVTPLTDEEKD

-211 IESIKKYKTDLV
+211 IESIKTYKTDLV

-237 LTERLSSTI
+237 LTEKLSSTI
-246 FTEGMKIRIVDSGD
+246 FTEGMKIRIADSGD
-260 DKLDGEYTVKEQ
+260 DKLDGDYTVARQ
-272 VNDVIDGLEPEKAK
+272 IDDVVDPLEPTKAK
-286 SHIIISD
+286 SHIIISEE
-293 AERFEVNFVPL
+293 ERFAVNFVPL

-311 IVDSENPD
+311 IVDSENPE

-368 YVDQDIQKQAEITP
+368 YVNQNIQSQANITP
-382 EDNAK
+382 EDKAK

-395 RYMGYDK
+395 RYMGYDT
-402 YTEIKSAQQVAKV
+402 YTEIKSAQQVSKV

-422 LDYLQDNQYVPGE
+422 LDYLQDNQYVQGE
-435 TVYIDYGNG
+435 TIYIDYGNG
-444 VVTEHTIDTE
+444 VVTQHTIDAG
-454 GVHLSGIV
+454 GVHLSDV
-462 TQQTTETENEESS
+462 
-475 IITTSKYTQGYLTL
+475 TTSGYTQGYLTL

-501 LGKDPVMVQK
+501 LGKEPVMVQK
-511 RNITTTPENSF
+511 RNTITTPENSF

-540 TDINGTYTVESITG
+540 TDINGTYTVESIEG

-561 KNDDKDIPIVTFD
+561 ENDDKDIPAVTFED
-574 DNHKGIVQI
+574 SHKGIVQI

-588 RIQLNMLFS
+588 RILLNMLFS
-597 RRADKMPMGEFML
+597 KRADKMPMGEFML

-633 ADFNQEV
+633 ANFNQEV
-640 DKRYYLGDNLL
+640 DKMYYLGDNLL

-662 GLYSEVYPQD
+662 GLYSDVYPKG

>member
-21 EFYVKN
+21 EFYIKN

-38 DAKLILDITSP
+38 DAKLILDITAP

-134 GLDMPRKLMNAII
+134 GLNMPRKLMNAII
-147 AYYKDIQKP
+147 AYYKEIQKP
-156 YVYNIITPLTDKEKD
+156 YVYNTITPLTDEEKD
-171 AGKSLTYSNQFT
+171 AGKPLKYSNQFT

-200 PDNLYT
+200 PDDIYT

-211 IESIKKYKTDLV
+211 IKSIKKYETDLV
-223 YAVDSIEK
+223 YAVDSIER

-237 LTERLSSTI
+237 LTERLSSTV
-246 FTEGMKIRIVDSGD
+246 FTAGMKIRIADSGD
-260 DKLDGEYTVKEQ
+260 DKLDGDYTVAQ
-272 VNDVIDGLEPEKAK
+272 QIDDIIDPLEPTKAK
-286 SHIIISD
+286 SHIIIS
-293 AERFEVNFVPL
+293 EEEKFEVNFVPL

-311 IVDSENPD
+311 IVNPNGSGD
-319 EVKKITITDNLIT
+319 VKKITITDNLIT

-340 VGDLI
+340 IGDLI

-368 YVDQDIQKQAEITP
+368 YVDQNIQSQANITSA
-382 EDNAK
+382 DKAK
-387 VWINAYGI
+387 VWVNAYGI
-395 RYMGYDK
+395 RYMGYDT
-402 YTEIKSAQQVAKV
+402 YTEIKSAQQVSKV

-435 TVYIDYGNG
+435 TIYIDYGNG
-444 VVTEHTIDTE
+444 VVTQHTIDTG
-454 GVHLSGIV
+454 GVHLSGV
-462 TQQTTETENEESS
+462 
-475 IITTSKYTQGYLTL
+475 TTSGYTQGYLTL

-501 LGKDPVMVQK
+501 LGKEPVMVQK
-511 RNITTTPENSF
+511 RNTITTPENSF

-540 TDINGTYTVESITG
+540 TDIDGTYTVESIEG

-561 KNDDKDIPIVTFD
+561 ENDDEDIPAVTFAN
-574 DNHKGIVQI
+574 NHKGIVQI

-588 RIQLNMLFS
+588 RILLNMLFS
-597 RRADKMPMGEFML
+597 KRADKMPMGEFML

-619 LELYNIVTPKSQNY
+619 LELYNIVTPKSKNY

-640 DKRYYLGDNLL
+640 DKMYYLGDNLL
-651 NDEEATYMNLV
+651 NDGEATYMNLV
-662 GLYSEVYPQD
+662 GLYSDVYPQD

>member
-27 LDTKTAAKTAT
+27 LDTKTVAKTAT
-38 DAKLILDITSP
+38 DAKLILDITAP
-49 GNKVSLESIAQLEHR
+49 GNTVSLESIAQLEHR

-134 GLDMPRKLMNAII
+134 GLNMPRKLMNAII
-147 AYYKDIQKP
+147 AYYKEIQKP
-156 YVYNIITPLTDKEKD
+156 YVYNIVTPLTDEEKD
-171 AGKSLTYSNQFT
+171 AGESLKYSNQFT

-211 IESIKKYKTDLV
+211 IESIKTYETDIV

-237 LTERLSSTI
+237 LTERLSSTV
-246 FTEGMKIRIVDSGD
+246 FTEGMKIRIADSGD
-260 DKLDGEYTVKEQ
+260 DKLDGDYTVAQ
-272 VNDVIDGLEPEKAK
+272 QIDDTIDPLEPDKAK
-286 SHIIISD
+286 SHIIISEE
-293 AERFEVNFVPL
+293 ERFEVNFVPL

-311 IVDSENPD
+311 IVDPSNPD
-319 EVKKITITDNLIT
+319 EVEKTTITDNLIT

-368 YVDQDIQKQAEITP
+368 YVDQNIQSQANITP
-382 EDNAK
+382 ADNAK

-395 RYMGYDK
+395 RYMGYDT

-415 DGKNLYI
+415 NGKDLYI
-422 LDYLQDNQYVPGE
+422 LDYLQDSQYVPGE
-435 TVYIDYGNG
+435 TIYIDYGNG
-444 VVTEHTIDTE
+444 VVTQHTIDNG
-454 GVHLSGIV
+454 GVHLSGV
-462 TQQTTETENEESS
+462 
-475 IITTSKYTQGYLTL
+475 TTSGYTQGYLTL

-501 LGKDPVMVQK
+501 LGKEPVMVQK
-511 RNITTTPENSF
+511 RNTITTPENSF

-527 LTLKQGDVFEVFN
+527 LTLKQGDVFDVFN

-561 KNDDKDIPIVTFD
+561 ENDDEDIPAVTFD
-574 DNHKGIVQI
+574 NSHKGIVQI

-588 RIQLNMLFS
+588 RILLNMLFS
-597 RRADKMPMGEFML
+597 KRADKMPMGEFML

-619 LELYNIVTPKSQNY
+619 LELYNIVTPKSKNY

-640 DKRYYLGDNLL
+640 DKMYYLGDNLL
-651 NDEEATYMNLV
+651 NDGEATYMSLV
-662 GLYSEVYPQD
+662 GLYSDVYPQD